1 MKKQKNNDY
10 IMEVQTLYNEY
21 LEKTENRGI
30 SYGELS
36 YIENLKKKELDSL
49 YIELIEN
56 LEEDQ

>member
-1 MKKQKNNDY
+1 MKKQKRNDY
-10 IMEVQTLYNEY
+10 IMEIQTLYNQY

>member
-1 MKKQKNNDY
+1 MKNKKNNDY
-10 IMEVQTLYNEY
+10 IMEVQSLYNEY

-56 LEEDQ
+56 LEGDQ